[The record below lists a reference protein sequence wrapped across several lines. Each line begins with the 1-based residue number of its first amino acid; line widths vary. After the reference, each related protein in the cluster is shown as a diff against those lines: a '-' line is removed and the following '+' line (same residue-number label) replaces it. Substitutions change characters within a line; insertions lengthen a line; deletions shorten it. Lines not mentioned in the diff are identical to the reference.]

1 MSPDGKAP
9 AWPRVLVAGVG
20 NVLRADD
27 GFGPAVVQAI
37 EPAELLPAR
46 VKVVDVGIG
55 GINLVHELMD
65 GYDALV
71 LVDAVDRGG
80 APGALYVLEPTVPEV
95 ATLAG
100 LERRALAADM
110 HQAVPGPA
118 LIIARAVG
126 ALPPVV
132 RIVGCQPAATD
143 EFATELSPPVRRA
156 VPAAVA
162 AIRALLAD
170 PAGHPADAG
179 HQSSFDDHAESA
191 AHRRSGH

>member
-71 LVDAVDRGG
+71 LVDAVDRSGP
-80 APGALYVLEPTVPEV
+80 PGALYVLEPSVPDV
-95 ATLAG
+95 AALPPE
-100 LERRALAADM
+100 ERQALATDT
-110 HQAVPGPA
+110 HQAVPGSA
-118 LIIARAVG
+118 LVLARAVG
-126 ALPPVV
+126 ALPPIV
-132 RIVGCQPAATD
+132 RIVGCQPGEVD
-143 EFATELSPPVRRA
+143 ELCLELTPPVRGA
-156 VPAAVA
+156 VPGAID
-162 AIRALLAD
+162 AIRELIRAF
-170 PAGHPADAG
+170 G
-179 HQSSFDDHAESA
+179 E
-191 AHRRSGH
+191 RSDEIE